1 MAGYIMN
8 LNNHSALTKCFET
21 GTYSTKI
28 SLPREYANKNGRIYP
43 AYWSSPQE
51 GTLAD
56 YSTMKPGDNIYFFID
71 RKIYG
76 IGVLKNIENECSF
89 NNFPNSSSPILI
101 DYDTIKSHLLFDFGN
116 DSPHH
121 RWICLF
127 EPSPYFFKNG
137 IDMDDVLASNP
148 SKFKMLRA
156 FWKLSFLKI
165 DDEENKALRDILLKN
180 NQTTLSNPSE
190 ANCFKFS
197 TNIHNEI
204 ISKLSDDNYL
214 LNVGETLKSCSNNN
228 SIEHEMAIEA
238 GTLYQISR
246 KFNNSIEIFGDW
258 DYLSHQVIASPFKP
272 IDYMDKMDIF
282 GYRYIPNYPGTI
294 SKYLVIELKKD
305 SAKIEDV
312 DQLLKCVDW
321 VNQEY
326 SFGDY
331 SMIEAYLVAK
341 SISKSVIQAR
351 NNYAVRNYII
361 GRRPAKSSTW
371 TNLKLVEYNFNQ
383 LTGEIDYNL
392 I

>member
-1 MAGYIMN
+1 MSGYIMN
-8 LNNHSALTKCFET
+8 LNNPNALIHCFET
-21 GTYSTKI
+21 GTYSTKV
-28 SLPREYANKNGRIYP
+28 SLPKVYSNTNGRIYP
-43 AYWSSPQE
+43 AYWSNPQE

-76 IGVLKNIENECSF
+76 IGTLKNIECECTF
-89 NNFPNSSSPILI
+89 NNFPNSSAPII
-101 DYDTIKSHLLFDFGN
+101 VDYNEIQPQLLLDFQN

-127 EPSPYFFKNG
+127 EPSPYFFRNG

-165 DDEENKALRDILLKN
+165 DDEENKALRDVLLKN
-180 NQTTLSNPSE
+180 NQDTLSNPTQV
-190 ANCFKFS
+190 NCFNFS
-197 TNIHNEI
+197 QNTHAQIINKLTTNNYNLN
-204 ISKLSDDNYL
+204 ISD
-214 LNVGETLKSCSNNN
+214 TLRACSRNNN
-228 SIEHEMAIEA
+228 IEHEMAIEA

-246 KFNNSIEIFGDW
+246 NISNSREIFGDW

-282 GYRYIPNYPGTI
+282 GYRYIANYPGTI
-294 SKYLVIELKKD
+294 SKYLVIELKRD
-305 SAKIEDV
+305 SAKVEDI
-312 DQLLKCVDW
+312 DQLLKYVDW

-331 SMIEAYLVAK
+331 SMIEAFLVAK
-341 SISKSVIQAR
+341 SIDSSVIEAR
-351 NNYAVRNYII
+351 DTYAIRNYII
-361 GRRPAKSSTW
+361 GRRPAQSSTW

-383 LTGEIDYNL
+383 LTGEIDYTL